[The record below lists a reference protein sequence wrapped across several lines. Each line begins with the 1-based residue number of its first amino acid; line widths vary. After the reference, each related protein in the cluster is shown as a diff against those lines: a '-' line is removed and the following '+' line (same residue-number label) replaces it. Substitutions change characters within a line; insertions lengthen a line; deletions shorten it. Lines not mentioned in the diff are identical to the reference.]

1 MTGMRSGRVHGS
13 LRTSAFPLHEKRQ
26 SSVMI
31 LTLLHLN
38 RIPVIGAL
46 RMDRGVQGGNTSAWQ
61 PL

>member
-13 LRTSAFPLHEKRQ
+13 LRTSALPLNEKRQ

-38 RIPVIGAL
+38 RIPVIRAL
-46 RMDRGVQGGNTSAWQ
+46 RMDRGVQGGNTPAWQ